1 MALRHKIG
9 TLGESLAER
18 FLAERGYNLVERN
31 AYVCGDELDLI
42 MAHGS
47 TIIAVEVKTTTNGA
61 DPFEAI
67 DDDKMARIHRATD
80 AYRLPISRIDVIAVT
95 IDGHGATIHWVQSME

>member
-1 MALRHKIG
+1 MALRHEIG
-9 TLGESLAER
+9 ALGESLAER
-18 FLAERGYNLVERN
+18 FLVDRGYNLVERN
-31 AYVCGDELDLI
+31 AYVDGDELDLI

-61 DPFEAI
+61 DPFDAV
-67 DDDKMARIHRATD
+67 DHDKMFRIHRATD

-95 IDGHGATIHWVQSME
+95 IDVQGAAIHWVQSME

>member
-1 MALRHKIG
+1 MALRHEIG
-9 TLGESLAER
+9 ALGESLAER
-18 FLAERGYNLVERN
+18 FLLDRGYNLVERN
-31 AYVCGDELDLI
+31 AYVDGDELDLI

-61 DPFEAI
+61 DPFDAV
-67 DDDKMARIHRATD
+67 DDDKMFRIHRATD

-95 IDGHGATIHWVQSME
+95 IDVQGAAIHWVQSME

>member
-1 MALRHKIG
+1 MALRHEIG

-18 FLAERGYNLVERN
+18 FLVDRGYNLVERN
-31 AYVCGDELDLI
+31 AHVDGDELDLI

-67 DDDKMARIHRATD
+67 DDEKMFRVHRATD
-80 AYRLPISRIDVIAVT
+80 AYRLLISRVDVIAVMLSAQ
-95 IDGHGATIHWVQSME
+95 GATIHWVQSMQ